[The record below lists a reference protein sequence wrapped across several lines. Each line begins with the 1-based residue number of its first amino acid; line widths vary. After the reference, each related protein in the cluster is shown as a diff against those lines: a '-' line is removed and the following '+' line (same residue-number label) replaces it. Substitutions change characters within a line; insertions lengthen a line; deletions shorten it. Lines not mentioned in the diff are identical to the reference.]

1 LVDGDDQTMVFS
13 YYSVPWSKCWLNLSE
28 IRILGH
34 QQDPSAT
41 SARVRREPPA
51 CRNDD
56 VEASELVTQ

>member
-1 LVDGDDQTMVFS
+1 MVFS
-13 YYSVPWSKCWLNLSE
+13 YYSVPWSKRWLNLSE